1 MLDDLSRIANSLR
14 QLGVHVSVEQQVDAA
29 KALVAIDPLDRAEVY
44 AALSAILVRREEHQ
58 PALLTL
64 LDIFLNS
71 SPFTPSNLV
80 LANMDDAALRSM
92 LHSAMRHFDKHS
104 LRLVAAEAV
113 RRHSGFAPGRPVGG
127 TYYVTRTLRWL
138 NLDQIEQDIAEPVIN
153 GAERLAIVDL
163 SRRRTQFIREAVDTA
178 VRGMLVAD
186 RGADELARLRRAPL
200 LDDIDFMNASADQL
214 RQLERAIIPVA
225 RRLARRLSRK
235 ARSPNLPDM
244 RNTMRRAMTHGGT
257 VLDMIAVKRLARLPQ
272 IVVLAD
278 VSGSV
283 ASFARFTISLLRAMS
298 QSFSRAHY
306 FAFADGFVDV
316 TKAVRD
322 SREAVDLADLLRA
335 YPGLVQGDGRT
346 DYAYAFQMFLEK
358 KGKELEGDVIVLI
371 LGDGRNNYRASGE
384 EALMLISNKVR
395 QVHWLN
401 PESSENWGQGD
412 SAMHVYQKHLA
423 SVVECRNLRQLQRFV
438 AQMV

>member
-1 MLDDLSRIANSLR
+1 MLDDLSRIASALR
-14 QLGVHVSVEQQVDAA
+14 QLGIPVSVEQQADAA
-29 KALVAIDPLDRAEVY
+29 AALVAIDPLDRAEVY

-71 SPFTPSNLV
+71 SSFTSSNLV

-92 LHSAMRHFDKHS
+92 LRSAMQHFDKHS
-104 LRLVAAEAV
+104 LRLVTAEAV

-127 TYYVTRTLRWL
+127 AYYVTRTLRWL
-138 NLDQIEQDIAEPVIN
+138 NLDQIEQDIAAPVVN
-153 GAERLAIVDL
+153 GAARLTAMDL

-186 RGADELARLRRAPL
+186 RGVDELARLRRAPL
-200 LDDIDFMNASADQL
+200 LDDIDFMHASADQL
-214 RQLERAIIPVA
+214 RQLERAIVPVA

-244 RNTMRRAMTHGGT
+244 RKTIRHAMAHGGT
-257 VLDMIAVKRLARLPQ
+257 VLDMIAVKRRARLPQ
-272 IVVLAD
+272 IIVLAD

-298 QSFSRAHY
+298 QSFARAHY
-306 FAFADGFVDV
+306 FAFTDGFVDV
-316 TKAVRD
+316 TKDV
-322 SREAVDLADLLRA
+322 SGSSEAANLADLLRSRPA
-335 YPGLVQGDGRT
+335 LVQGDGRT
-346 DYAYAFQMFLEK
+346 DYAYAFETFLEQR
-358 KGKELEGDVIVLI
+358 GTELDGDVVILI
-371 LGDGRNNYRASGE
+371 LGDGRNNYRASGK
-384 EALMLISNKVR
+384 EALMLISSKVR

-401 PESSENWGQGD
+401 PESRENWGKGD
-412 SAMHVYQKHLA
+412 SAMHVYEKHLA
-423 SVVECRNLRQLQRFV
+423 SVVECRNLRQLQHFV
-438 AQMV
+438 TQLV

>member
-1 MLDDLSRIANSLR
+1 MLDHLSRIANALR
-14 QLGVHVSVEQQVDAA
+14 QLGVPVSVEQQADAA
-29 KALVAIDPLDRAEVY
+29 RALVAIDPLDRLEVY
-44 AALSAILVRREEHQ
+44 AALTAILVRREEHQ

-64 LDIFLNS
+64 LDIFLNA
-71 SPFTPSNLV
+71 SPFTSSNLV
-80 LANMDDAALRSM
+80 LANMDNAALRSM
-92 LHSAMRHFDKHS
+92 LRSAMQHFDKRS

-127 TYYVTRTLRWL
+127 AYYTTRTLRWL
-138 NLDQIEQDIAEPVIN
+138 NLDHIEIDIAVPAIN
-153 GAERLAIVDL
+153 GAGRLAALDL

-186 RGADELARLRRAPL
+186 RGVDELARLRRAPL
-200 LDDIDFMNASADQL
+200 IDDIDFMNASAEQL

-225 RRLARRLSRK
+225 RRLARRLSQK

-244 RNTMRRAMTHGGT
+244 RKTMRHAMVHGGT
-257 VLDMIAVKRLARLPQ
+257 VLDMIAVKRHARLPQ
-272 IVVLAD
+272 IVVLVD

-306 FAFADGFVDV
+306 YAFADGFVDV
-316 TKAVRD
+316 TKDVSD
-322 SREAVDLADLLRA
+322 SSEAFDLTELLRSH
-335 YPGLVQGDGRT
+335 PSLVQGDGRT
-346 DYAYAFQMFLEK
+346 DYAYAFETFLEK
-358 KGKELEGDVIVLI
+358 RGKQLDSEAIILI
-371 LGDGRNNYRASGE
+371 LGDGRTNYRAAGE
-384 EALMLISNKVR
+384 EALNLVSSRVR

-401 PESSENWGQGD
+401 PESRENWGQGD

-438 AQMV
+438 AQLM

>member
-1 MLDDLSRIANSLR
+1 MLDDLSRIASALR
-14 QLGVHVSVEQQVDAA
+14 QLGIPVSVEQQSDAA
-29 KALVAIDPLDRAEVY
+29 AALVAIDPLDRAEVY

-71 SPFTPSNLV
+71 SSFTYSNLV

-92 LHSAMRHFDKHS
+92 LRSAMQHFDKHS
-104 LRLVAAEAV
+104 LRLVTAEAV

-127 TYYVTRTLRWL
+127 AYYVTRTLRWL
-138 NLDQIEQDIAEPVIN
+138 NLDQIEQDIAAPVID
-153 GAERLAIVDL
+153 GAARLTAMDL
-163 SRRRTQFIREAVDTA
+163 SRRRMQFIREAVDTA

-186 RGADELARLRRAPL
+186 RGVDELARLRRAPL
-200 LDDIDFMNASADQL
+200 LDDIDFMHASADQL
-214 RQLERAIIPVA
+214 RQLERAIVPVA

-244 RNTMRRAMTHGGT
+244 RKTIRHAMAHGGT
-257 VLDMIAVKRLARLPQ
+257 VLDMIAVKRRARLPQ
-272 IVVLAD
+272 IIVLAD

-298 QSFSRAHY
+298 QSFARAHY
-306 FAFADGFVDV
+306 YAFTDGFVDV
-316 TKAVRD
+316 TKDVRD
-322 SREAVDLADLLRA
+322 SSEAANLADLLRGRPA
-335 YPGLVQGDGRT
+335 LVQGDGRT
-346 DYAYAFQMFLEK
+346 DYAYAFETFLEQR
-358 KGKELEGDVIVLI
+358 GTELDGDVIILI

-384 EALMLISNKVR
+384 ETLMLISSKVR

-401 PESSENWGQGD
+401 PESRENWGQGD

-423 SVVECRNLRQLQRFV
+423 SVVECRNLRQLQHFV
-438 AQMV
+438 TQLV